1 MAKKKREI
9 VQDKEE
15 TPWEKFLNIH
25 KDKTVYQIY
34 QLALI
39 SQVKPDIEPPTKP
52 DKRRTRE
59 EIALIPTKTEWET
72 YTQEEKDAFLE
83 LKKSWRKN

>member
-39 SQVKPDIEPPTKP
+39 SQVKPDIDEPSQPIP
-52 DKRRTRE
+52 KRVPKSSTHQ
-59 EIALIPTKTEWET
+59 TKTMSRESLT
-72 YTQEEKDAFLE
+72 KIIPGY
-83 LKKSWRKN
+83 N